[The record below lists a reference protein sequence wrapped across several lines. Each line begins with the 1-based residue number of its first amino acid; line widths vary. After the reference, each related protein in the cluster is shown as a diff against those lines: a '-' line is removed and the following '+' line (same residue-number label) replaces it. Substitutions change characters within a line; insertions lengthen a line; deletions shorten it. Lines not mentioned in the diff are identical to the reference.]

1 MVFDNEFTVQADA
14 ERVWRALTDADELAA
29 CLPGGAFERV
39 GGGQALS
46 GSLSL
51 DAGGRT
57 IDCSATLRP
66 IDVDEDA
73 RRASWHGRA
82 RVSTS
87 PSFATWMLQSSVT
100 PNGEGTRVTLS
111 LAGRL
116 ASTEV
121 TEADVQEHGARL
133 LDDVSQRLAASLE
146 TRANAP
152 VAETSLVAAT
162 APAPTSA
169 SAIPSHP
176 SAPRRGRLAAGV
188 AAGAAVAAS
197 IAIAY
202 RKRSS

>member
-14 ERVWRALTDADELAA
+14 ERVWRALTDTDELAA

-51 DAGGRT
+51 DAGSRT

-82 RVSTS
+82 RMSAS
-87 PSFATWMLQSSVT
+87 ASFATWLLQSSVM
-100 PNGEGTRVTLS
+100 PNGKGTRVTLS

-121 TEADVQEHGARL
+121 TDADVQEHAARL
-133 LDDVSQRLAASLE
+133 FDDVAQRLATSLQERAS
-146 TRANAP
+146 AP
-152 VAETSLVAAT
+152 VAETSRPAA
-162 APAPTSA
+162 AQSAPTSA
-169 SAIPSHP
+169 PATAAHP